1 MNIEVIVK
9 EGKNNSNFVSIIDL
23 RIAFSFSSSLVIH
36 WIPSILN
43 VKFTKRRPK
52 FAIDKVDA
60 IIPNS
65 LNPSWELASGYTI
78 IGTRPC
84 KA

>member
-23 RIAFSFSSSLVIH
+23 RIAFSFSSSLVI
-36 WIPSILN
+36 LN
-43 VKFTKRRPK
+43 TFYIEGEIYKRRPK

-65 LNPSWELASGYTI
+65 LNPS
-78 IGTRPC
+78 
-84 KA
+84 